1 MGQNLRAIRRKIKTV
16 KNIWQITR
24 AMQMVSAAK
33 LKRVQPVVE
42 ASREYMRRLTEVTA
56 SVAANCPA
64 ALHPYLEQR
73 PIRTQGLVVI
83 GGEKGLCG
91 SHNVNLFR
99 TVEEFL
105 RAQTEPVK
113 IICVGAKA
121 IDYGRRRQWD
131 VARNVPCPGLGEE
144 TRGAL
149 QIARQARG
157 LFDEGLVDTL
167 HVAYTEFR
175 SPMQRPPAVAQ
186 LIPIEAGSV
195 AGEES
200 ATEYIFEPPAEQLLA
215 SLLPRTVEARLVN
228 MLLQS
233 LAAEH
238 AARMTAMSAATENAE
253 ELRLTLTRE
262 LNRARQQQITSEILE
277 VVSGADALQQGD

>member
-42 ASREYMRRLTEVTA
+42 ASREYMRRLTEITA

-73 PIRTQGLVVI
+73 PIRAHGLVVI
-83 GGEKGLCG
+83 GGDKGLCG

-99 TVEEFL
+99 AAEEFL
-105 RAQTEPVK
+105 HAQAEPVK
-113 IICVGAKA
+113 VICVGAKA
-121 IDYGRRRQWD
+121 VDHGRRRQWD
-131 VARNVPCPGLGEE
+131 VVHNALGPGLGDE

-149 QIARQARG
+149 QIAREARA

-186 LIPIEAGSV
+186 LIPIIAASV
-195 AGEES
+195 GGDEGA
-200 ATEYIFEPPAEQLLA
+200 ADYIFEPEAEQLLA

-253 ELRLTLTRE
+253 ELRLTLTRQ

-277 VVSGADALQQGD
+277 VVSGADALQQGE